1 MSVLTL
7 LGTPLRL
14 VFYCIFWD
22 FVLYFQDYVLC
33 RSDALYFVLGY
44 ICISVKNIVIV

>member
-14 VFYCIFWD
+14 VFYYIFWE
-22 FVLYFQDYVLC
+22 FVLYFRDYVLC
-33 RSDALYFVLGY
+33 QSDALHFVLGY
-44 ICISVKNIVIV
+44 ICISEKNIVIV